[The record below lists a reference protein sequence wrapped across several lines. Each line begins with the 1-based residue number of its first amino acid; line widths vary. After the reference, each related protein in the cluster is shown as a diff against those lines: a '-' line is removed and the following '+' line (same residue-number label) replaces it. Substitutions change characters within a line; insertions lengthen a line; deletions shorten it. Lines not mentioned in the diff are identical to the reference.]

1 MDAQD
6 RERRRQRFEELCRER
21 GLPLTVQ
28 RRAILDAVFE
38 HDQHPTID
46 EVLAIAR
53 RRAAGVS
60 RATVH
65 RTLEALVGFGLLAK
79 AGVPGRATRY
89 DTHLEL
95 HHHLVCDRCDAVL
108 DIADPALDDLDVP
121 DTSRLG
127 FEVRDF
133 VVQFRG
139 LCRACRAGKSAR
151 VGSSRAARPA
161 AQKEVNRCGSKG
173 KRRSSSSRR

>member
-1 MDAQD
+1 MDAEQ
-6 RERRRQRFEELCRER
+6 RERRRLRFEELCRAQ

-28 RRAILDAVFE
+28 RRAILGAVLT
-38 HDQHPTID
+38 HDDHPTID
-46 EVLAIAR
+46 EVLALAR
-53 RRAAGVS
+53 RQAPGVS

-65 RTLEALVGFGLLAK
+65 RTLEALVAFGLLAK

-89 DTHLEL
+89 DTHLEP
-95 HHHLVCDRCDAVL
+95 HHHLVCDGCDAVL
-108 DIADPALDDLDVP
+108 DIAEPALDALPFP

-139 LCRACRAGKSAR
+139 LCRTCRAAKSERGRSPRTA
-151 VGSSRAARPA
+151 GSV
-161 AQKEVNRCGSKG
+161 AQKEVTRCGSTRR
-173 KRRSSSSRR
+173 RRSSSSAR

>member
-1 MDAQD
+1 VEPRE
-6 RERRRQRFEELCRER
+6 RERRLQDFAARCRAE

-28 RRAILDAVFE
+28 RRAILGAVLA
-38 HDQHPTID
+38 HDDHPTID
-46 EVLAIAR
+46 EVLALAR
-53 RRAAGVS
+53 RRAPGVS

-65 RTLEALVGFGLLAK
+65 RTLETLVEFGLLAK

-89 DTHLEL
+89 DTHLAT
-95 HHHLVCDRCDAVL
+95 HHHLVCDGCDAVL
-108 DIADPALDDLDVP
+108 DIAEPALDALPMP

-139 LCRACRAGKSAR
+139 LCRACRAGKSGRGGAP
-151 VGSSRAARPA
+151 RAARPV
-161 AQKEVNRCGSKG
+161 AQKEVTRCGSKG
-173 KRRSSSSRR
+173 KRRSSSSGR